1 MHPILF
7 RIPLLKTPLK
17 LWWALA
23 AVAAVLAIY
32 AALYVKKERNASI
45 GSLLAALALGGLGW
59 AFRHVAYSSPS
70 LPIYSYGVMLG
81 LSLVVGWY
89 VTLSL
94 ADKAGLPRDPMATC
108 YVITAVTAIA
118 GARFFYV
125 VMNVDEFKTLS
136 DVFAMR
142 KGGLVAYGGFIGGF
156 LGSWVYLRQLGIRV
170 LPWGDAVA
178 PSLGFGLAI
187 ARLGSY
193 LHGGDFGKRLGDSSP
208 EWLQKIG
215 TFPHWTSGTV
225 DVGDGSPAFI
235 RHLEVYRGSPLE
247 AQLRKMDHAFPVHP
261 TQLYE
266 SLVGLLLV
274 GLFFGLR
281 KRTVFRGQM
290 FFVVTFAYGVFR
302 FFVEFLR
309 DDTDREAWGPAFSQ
323 HLAVPLMLLLMSFGF
338 IFGLSRMVRS
348 ERIRNIL
355 RVISLLPGIGAAVW
369 LKPAAFASSVGIKLT
384 ASQWFAFAM
393 SLLVSFLFVQFWQE
407 ARTQPKLAMS
417 LGDGAILTLPT
428 PSPEQGDAPTEQPAE
443 EENDDDP
450 SKDDERPNQV

>member
-23 AVAAVLAIY
+23 AVAVVLAIY
-32 AALYVKKERNASI
+32 AALNVKKERNAAL
-45 GSLLAALALGGLGW
+45 GSLLAAAVLGALGW
-59 AFRHVAYSSPS
+59 NFRHVAYSTST
-70 LPIYSYGVMLG
+70 LPIYSFGVMLG

-89 VTLSL
+89 VTLTL
-94 ADKAGLPRDPMATC
+94 AEKVGLPRDPMATC
-108 YVITAVTAIA
+108 YVITAVAAIV
-118 GARFFYV
+118 GARLVYV
-125 VMNVDEFKTLS
+125 VTNVDEFKTLA

-142 KGGLVAYGGFIGGF
+142 KGGLVAYGGFVGGF
-156 LGSWVYLRQLGIRV
+156 IGSWLYLRQLGIRV
-170 LPWGDAVA
+170 LPWADAVA
-178 PSLGFGLAI
+178 PSLGLGLAI
-187 ARLGSY
+187 ARIGSY

-208 EWLQKIG
+208 AWLQKLG

-235 RHLEVYRGSPLE
+235 RHLEVYRGSLLE

-266 SLVGLLLV
+266 SLFGLLLV
-274 GLFFGLR
+274 ALFFGLR

-302 FFVEFLR
+302 FLVEFLR

-323 HLAVPLMLLLMSFGF
+323 HLAIPMVLMLMSLGF

-348 ERIRNIL
+348 ERIRNVL
-355 RVISLLPGIGAAVW
+355 RVISMLPALGVFVW
-369 LKPAAFASSVGIKLT
+369 FKPADFASATGIKFT
-384 ASQWFAFAM
+384 VSQWLALVS
-393 SLLVSFLFVQFWQE
+393 SLLVSFFFAQLWQE

-417 LGDGAILTLPT
+417 LGDGAILTP
-428 PSPEQGDAPTEQPAE
+428 PK
-443 EENDDDP
+443 EENEDAP
-450 SKDDERPNQV
+450 SKDDERPKQV